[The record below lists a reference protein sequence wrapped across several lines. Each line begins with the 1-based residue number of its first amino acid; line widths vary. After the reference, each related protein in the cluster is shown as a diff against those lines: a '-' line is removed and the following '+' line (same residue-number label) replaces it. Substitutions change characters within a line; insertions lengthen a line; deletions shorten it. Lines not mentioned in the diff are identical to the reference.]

1 MYVYTCFTIVW
12 ACNKLMDLFLR
23 SSSRHLHR
31 IVFLSHSTSFLF
43 WFPLYFSFSR
53 LLMFNTIP
61 FRQILRFSFNHIH
74 GFSFFSR
81 ILTSRSSVNLSIN
94 IYKKKGKSKIFVN
107 HSIVDSRVTLGRS
120 NVNGCNTIPPSGSH
134 DNFSFVF
141 RLPRYT
147 HVRLIFNC
155 LHNIKDN

>member
-1 MYVYTCFTIVW
+1 MYVYTCITIVW

-43 WFPLYFSFSR
+43 WFPYTFLSLAFWCLIRFHLDKFFDFLLIIFTAFLFFFKDSHITQQRESLY
-53 LLMFNTIP
+53 
-61 FRQILRFSFNHIH
+61 
-74 GFSFFSR
+74 
-81 ILTSRSSVNLSIN
+81 
-94 IYKKKGKSKIFVN
+94 IYLKKKGKSKIFVN